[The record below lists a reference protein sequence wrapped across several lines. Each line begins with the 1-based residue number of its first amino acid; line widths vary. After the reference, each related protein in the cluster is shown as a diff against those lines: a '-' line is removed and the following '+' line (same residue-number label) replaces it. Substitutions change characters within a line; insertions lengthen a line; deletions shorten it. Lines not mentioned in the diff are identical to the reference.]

1 MKWKAAINN
10 FFLGFIILALCAP
23 VFSKE
28 AIVDSKWVTSP
39 ITIDGSNNEWTGDT
53 LTFEKKVSVDYAF
66 RNDSENLYVLFI
78 FKDRKF
84 MSSINKTGMTLW
96 FNTEG
101 KKKKKHGVRFQIKIL
116 KADAFISLL
125 EQKRG
130 PLPEEQKEEIRS
142 KPSYPV
148 FFNEVIDQKGK
159 ASIIDSG
166 PSAPAFNSMIGEGI
180 IAYEFRI
187 PIRRGE
193 EQPGGIGTEPGK
205 SVNIGFEWG
214 GMTEEMKKQRLMG
227 VSDSGTGADADRAT
241 GLTSER
247 SRRADRDSSSGL
259 SSIRKRSPKKYSFWA
274 EVKLAKTK

>member
-1 MKWKAAINN
+1 MKRKIVINN

-28 AIVDSKWVTSP
+28 SQVTSKWNTAP
-39 ITIDGSNNEWTGDT
+39 ITIDGSNNEWEGDA
-53 LTFEKKVSVDYAF
+53 LTFEKKVNVDYAF

-78 FKDRKF
+78 FKDPKF

-101 KKKKKHGVRFQIKIL
+101 KKKKKHGVRFQIKVL

-125 EQKRG
+125 ETKLG
-130 PLPEEQKEEIRS
+130 PMPEEEKEEIRL

-148 FFNEVIDQKGK
+148 FFNEVLDQKGN

-166 PSAPAFNSMIGEGI
+166 PSAPAFNSMKGEGI

-187 PIRRGE
+187 PLKREE

-205 SVNIGFEWG
+205 NVKIGFEWG

-227 VSDSGTGADADRAT
+227 VSDSGTGAGADRAT

-247 SRRADRDSSSGL
+247 SKRADRDSSSGL
-259 SSIRKRSPKKYSFWA
+259 SSMRKRSPKKYTFWA
-274 EVKLAKTK
+274 DVKLAQTK

>member
-1 MKWKAAINN
+1 MRWKTISNN
-10 FFLGFIILALCAP
+10 FFLGFIILVLCAP

-28 AIVDSKWVTSP
+28 SQVASKWITTP
-39 ITIDGSNNEWTGDT
+39 ITVDGSNSEWEGDT
-53 LTFEKKVSVDYAF
+53 LTFEKKVGVDYAF

-101 KKKKKHGVRFQIKIL
+101 KKKKQHGVRFQIKVL
-116 KADAFISLL
+116 KAEAFISLL
-125 EQKRG
+125 EQRRG
-130 PLPEEQKEEIRS
+130 PLPEEEKEGIRS

-148 FFNEVIDQKGK
+148 FFNEVLDRKGN

-166 PSAPAFNSMIGEGI
+166 PSAPAFNSMKGGGVV
-180 IAYEFRI
+180 AYEFRI
-187 PIRRGE
+187 PLKKGA

-205 SVNIGFEWG
+205 DFKIGFEWG
-214 GMTEEMKKQRLMG
+214 GMTEEMRKQRLMG
-227 VSDSGTGADADRAT
+227 VSDSGTGGRADSAT

-247 SRRADRDSSSGL
+247 SKSAARDGTGL
-259 SSIRKRSPKKYSFWA
+259 SSVRKRSPKKYNFWA
-274 EVKLAKTK
+274 EVNLAQSK